1 MLGDSLVRSDR
12 TSLESEGR
20 EMNTLYAVVCQD
32 YIKLFDTESEATDWF
47 GYAVRTCDRQ
57 HRIVPILTSKDAA

>member
-1 MLGDSLVRSDR
+1 V
-12 TSLESEGR
+12 
-20 EMNTLYAVVCQD
+20 NTMYAVVCQD
-32 YIKLFDTESEATDWF
+32 YIKLFDTQSETNEWF